1 MAEKEEILEEIE
13 SEIKRA
19 KGEPDDFEIELVD
32 EPAQEAAEEAKDV
45 KEESA
50 TEEATDPEKDT
61 DFGPKVQK
69 RIKKIVSQRREAEL
83 KARQFEEKN
92 EQLEKRLQRLE
103 QGSQQSAEQMFNQR
117 YTQTKAA
124 LTKAV
129 EEGDTEA
136 QVNFQEQMAD
146 MRAAM
151 RIAEMQKQ
159 QNQQRAAA
167 SPTVG
172 RAQQAAQNPAPPKA
186 MSWWKQNNW
195 FNAAGYE
202 RESAAARAIDVQ
214 LDLEGYDKNS
224 DEYYD
229 VLNNRLQKVFP
240 ELSSGSS
247 PSKPTRTK
255 SRPPVAPTT
264 GGSSSYKGNR
274 VRMSQEQLRM
284 ARELGINDEKGLKQ
298 YEAEIRRQQRS
309 Q

>member
-1 MAEKEEILEEIE
+1 MAEKEQILEEIE
-13 SEIKRA
+13 AEIKRA
-19 KGEPDDFEIELVD
+19 KGEPDEFEIELVD
-32 EPAQEAAEEAKDV
+32 EPAQEAQEEAKDV
-45 KEESA
+45 SEEKE
-50 TEEATDPEKDT
+50 DDY
-61 DFGPKVQK
+61 GPKVQK
-69 RIKKIVSQRREAEL
+69 RIQKLVGQRREAEIQ
-83 KARQFEEKN
+83 ARQIQ
-92 EQLEKRLQRLE
+92 EQNAQLQKRLERLE
-103 QGSQQSAEQMFNQR
+103 QGSQQSAEQAFNQR

-124 LTKAV
+124 LHKAV

-136 QVNFQEQMAD
+136 QVTFQEQMAD

-172 RAQQAAQNPAPPKA
+172 RAQQAAQNPAPEKA
-186 MSWWKQNNW
+186 MGWWQKNNW
-195 FNAAGYE
+195 FNAAGFE
-202 RESAAARAIDVQ
+202 RETAAARAIDVQ
-214 LDLEGYDKNS
+214 LDLEGFDKNS

-229 VLNNRLQKVFP
+229 HLNNRLQKVFP
-240 ELSSGSS
+240 ELVSGSS
-247 PSKPTRTK
+247 PSKPRTK

-264 GGSSSYKGNR
+264 GGSSNYKGNR

-284 ARELGINDEKGLKQ
+284 ARELGINDEKGLKK

>member
-19 KGEPDDFEIELVD
+19 KGDSDDFEIEVVE
-32 EPAQEAAEEAKDV
+32 EPVQAEAEAEAIDAP
-45 KEESA
+45 EES
-50 TEEATDPEKDT
+50 TPQEKDT

-69 RIKKIVSQRREAEL
+69 RIQKIVG
-83 KARQFEEKN
+83 
-92 EQLEKRLQRLE
+92 LEKRLQRLE

-117 YTQTKAA
+117 YIQTKQA
-124 LTKAV
+124 LHKAV

-136 QVNFQEQMAD
+136 QVNFQEQMTD

-186 MSWWKQNNW
+186 MSWWQKNNW
-195 FNAAGYE
+195 FNGAGFE
-202 RESAAARAIDVQ
+202 RETAAARAIDVQ

-240 ELSSGSS
+240 ELISGSS
-247 PSKPTRTK
+247 PSKTRTK

-274 VRMSQEQLRM
+274 VRMSQEQLKM